1 MESIKIN
8 FGKYTALGSDWE
20 RGSNIEAKG
29 GATHSSHMRALKPRW
44 EGEETVGK
52 SFKNRFVS
60 SFPLLKSILE
70 KPFMTLFSSSSVT
83 FRHQLEKANCYLYP
97 ECATNRA
104 CFSGI
109 SLPSFLFSH
118 IVSCLQ
124 LPNSNVL
131 CIKP

>member
-8 FGKYTALGSDWE
+8 FGKYTALGSDWK

-29 GATHSSHMRALKPRW
+29 GNTCSSHIRALKPRW

-52 SFKNRFVS
+52 SFKNRFES
-60 SFPLLKSILE
+60 SFPLLKSIFKKALHD
-70 KPFMTLFSSSSVT
+70 PIFFFISDFQTSVVKG
-83 FRHQLEKANCYLYP
+83 QLLPLSRVCYQQ
-97 ECATNRA
+97 
-104 CFSGI
+104 
-109 SLPSFLFSH
+109 SLLLWDLIIFLFSH
-118 IVSCLQ
+118 IVSYLQ